1 MEIDILLTDE
11 TDLGLKED
19 FFKKIAETTF
29 KYINV
34 NADKVQISLLLTD
47 DDEMKKINYQYRNID
62 KPTDVLSFPMFESI
76 DDVKGEV
83 LIGDIVISGDTLK
96 KQAIDNNVSINR
108 EAAFLFIHGLLH
120 LLCYHHEEDDTECEM
135 FDMQE
140 DILKMLIDNNI
151 AV

>member
-34 NADKVQISLLLTD
+34 KADKVQISLLLTD
-47 DDEMKKINYQYRNID
+47 DNEMKKINYQYRNID

>member
-34 NADKVQISLLLTD
+34 KADKVQISLLLTD